1 MKSLSCLN
9 NTSVLIVVQIY
20 YYATIDSTFHKFYS
34 VFKKGLIFF
43 IKFVGIISLINE

>member
-20 YYATIDSTFHKFYS
+20 YYATTESTFLKN
-34 VFKKGLIFF
+34 VFENGLIFF
-43 IKFVGIISLINE
+43 I